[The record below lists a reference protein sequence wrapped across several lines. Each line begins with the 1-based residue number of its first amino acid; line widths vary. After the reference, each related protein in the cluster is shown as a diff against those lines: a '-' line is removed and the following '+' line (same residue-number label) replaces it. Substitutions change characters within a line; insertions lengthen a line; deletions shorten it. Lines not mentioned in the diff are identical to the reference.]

1 MAILPIHHI
10 EIQPDICGGKPHV
23 AGRRIT
29 VQNIAVLH
37 GIHHWSVDEIADEL
51 ELTPGQIY
59 AALSYYYDHKDEI
72 DQSIQGADTLAVKM
86 GTSLEQLREKIQQKK
101 SG

>member
-1 MAILPIHHI
+1 MAILPIQHI
-10 EIQPDICGGKPHV
+10 EMLPDICGGKPHV

-29 VQNIAVLH
+29 VQNIVVLY
-37 GIHHWSVDEIADEL
+37 GIHHWSVEVIADEL

-72 DQSIQGADTLAVKM
+72 DQSIRDTDAQAVKM
-86 GTSLEQLREKIQQKK
+86 GTSIDQLREKIQKK
-101 SG
+101 PR